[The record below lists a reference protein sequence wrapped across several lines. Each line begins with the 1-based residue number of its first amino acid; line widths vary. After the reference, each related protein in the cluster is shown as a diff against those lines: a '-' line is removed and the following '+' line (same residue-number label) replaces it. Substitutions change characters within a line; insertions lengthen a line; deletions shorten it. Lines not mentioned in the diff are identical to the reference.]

1 MPCDSYCKGCI
12 YLVHIYFGKGC
23 NYSEVNGHIRGCPSG
38 TGCTRRQYGK
48 KKRRPSPFNGGR
60 RSLETGEADE
70 MSLQKPQPKKPP
82 ESPEEY
88 KNRRSLEKKLNAEK
102 TRARLQG
109 RQHDA
114 IQAFKDETGYTNLK
128 IAELLGVSES
138 TVQKWTSE
146 YQSAKWDLLESIG
159 IKKPEGVD

>member
-1 MPCDSYCKGCI
+1 MPCDSFCKGCV
-12 YLVHIYFGKGC
+12 YLVHVYLGRGC
-23 NYSEVNGHIRGCPSG
+23 NYSEVTGHIRGCPSG

-48 KKRRPSPFNGGR
+48 KKRGPSPYNGVR
-60 RSLETGEADE
+60 KPYPDDSEALEA
-70 MSLQKPQPKKPP
+70 KPAIPKRPP
-82 ESPEEY
+82 ETAEEY
-88 KNRRSLEKKLNAEK
+88 RARRSLEKKLNAEK

-128 IAELLGVSES
+128 IAELIGVSES

-146 YQSAKWDLLESIG
+146 YQPAKWDMLESIG